1 MMKDK
6 VTVLTDKIE
15 DLRRQVEEAED
26 TREQAIC
33 AVNQLETMMASI
45 ANQWGLG
52 EPTSTVPKNTRTKK
66 SGKTKAETK
75 VETKAEPNVET
86 NVETKAE
93 TKAEPKAETK
103 VETKA
108 EPKAET
114 KVETKAE
121 PKAETKAEPK
131 AEPKVETK
139 AEAEDEDA
147 IEVEQDGVRY
157 VVFLDTN
164 EVSEADDAEETI
176 VGTWD
181 SKAKKI
187 VLGA

>member
-93 TKAEPKAETK
+93 TKAA
-103 VETKA
+103 
-108 EPKAET
+108 PKAET

>member
-1 MMKDK
+1 MAMNPGDMLVMMKDK

-75 VETKAEPNVET
+75 VETKAEP
-86 NVETKAE
+86 
-93 TKAEPKAETK
+93 
-103 VETKA
+103 
-108 EPKAET
+108 
-114 KVETKAE
+114 
-121 PKAETKAEPK
+121 KAETKAEPK

>member
-1 MMKDK
+1 MAMNPGDMLVMMKDK

-93 TKAEPKAETK
+93 TKAEPKAE
-103 VETKA
+103 
-108 EPKAET
+108 
-114 KVETKAE
+114 
-121 PKAETKAEPK
+121 
-131 AEPKVETK
+131 PKVETK